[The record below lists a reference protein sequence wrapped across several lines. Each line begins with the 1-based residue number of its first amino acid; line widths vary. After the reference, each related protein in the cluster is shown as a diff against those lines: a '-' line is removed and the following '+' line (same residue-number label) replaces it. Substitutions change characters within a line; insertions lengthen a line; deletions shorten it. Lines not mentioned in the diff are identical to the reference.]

1 MLPGD
6 ADKTSIKARLETK
19 QQHSEEKLAKDGIG
33 SDHRAQTDKKVADSR
48 SVIKIVSTVKVTS
61 DVENEKEN
69 PLEREIRLS
78 RERDAELKLEKES
91 RLNEQKR
98 DGQSEVG
105 SMPIRK
111 VPEPVKIE
119 LGGHMTKEVSDVPPL
134 PTSPVPSGS
143 AYSQLPEVD
152 RDTAVLKRENII
164 DVEIRQ
170 QQERENALLKAGY
183 TKTQQVNKVCSWSDA
198 HFSDMISPHAVMYQ
212 CWLKVK
218 YFPEYN
224 SLLHRIIHSYHSYI
238 VRFITFG
245 GRSAHLAY
253 HVHKIDRKT

>member
-1 MLPGD
+1 LLPGD

-183 TKTQQVNKVCSWSDA
+183 TKTQQVNKVCS
-198 HFSDMISPHAVMYQ
+198 
-212 CWLKVK
+212 
-218 YFPEYN
+218 
-224 SLLHRIIHSYHSYI
+224 
-238 VRFITFG
+238 
-245 GRSAHLAY
+245 
-253 HVHKIDRKT
+253 